1 MKGNKDD
8 DRPRVG
14 ALILLALVCALMLPA
29 ASPAFAQQGQ
39 FTPQSP
45 TQRNRRQGGSVLEV
59 PAMPGRQPGTSATIP
74 QVAPQPRGRQLTV
87 PSRELRNQSGYQQV
101 TVTVTDQQGR
111 YITDL
116 KRNDF
121 RLFIEGQ
128 PRPIEFFR
136 QDLDT
141 PVSIGILVDTS
152 GSMKPKISQAQTA
165 IAEFVRNLNDRDD
178 VFLFAFESR
187 PFLLQPFTTN
197 HSLVLSR
204 LSLLRAYGQTSLY
217 DTILDGLLMVQHGQY
232 DKKALLVVTDG
243 MDNTSQAS
251 LESVIAHARRMG
263 VLIYSIGIGQPNSAA
278 SPGSFRLGPLT
289 IFSDD
294 TDEVDT
300 RTLSLLSNESGAK
313 TFVVREV
320 GDGEALRRDCEMI
333 SRELRQQY
341 TVGFITPD
349 DGRGGYRDLRVDV
362 PGRPDDRVRVR
373 KGVTVGGRTES
384 AYNDSTDRSAPPR

>member
-1 MKGNKDD
+1 
-8 DRPRVG
+8 
-14 ALILLALVCALMLPA
+14 
-29 ASPAFAQQGQ
+29 
-39 FTPQSP
+39 
-45 TQRNRRQGGSVLEV
+45 
-59 PAMPGRQPGTSATIP
+59 
-74 QVAPQPRGRQLTV
+74 V
-87 PSRELRNQSGYQQV
+87 PSRELRSQSGYEQI

-111 YITDL
+111 YVTDL
-116 KRNDF
+116 RRGDF
-121 RLFIEGQ
+121 KLFIDGQ
-128 PRPIEFFR
+128 QRPIEFFR
-136 QDLDT
+136 QDLNT

-152 GSMKPKISQAQTA
+152 GSMKPKIPQAQAA
-165 IAEFVRNLNDRDD
+165 IAEFIRNLNDHDD
-178 VFLFAFESR
+178 IFLFAFESR

-263 VLIYSIGIGQPNSAA
+263 VLIYSIGIGQPNSAV

-300 RTLSLLSNESGAK
+300 RTLNLLSTETGAK

-320 GDGEALRRDCEMI
+320 GDGEALRRDCETI
-333 SRELRQQY
+333 SRELREQY
-341 TVGFITPD
+341 TVGFVAPD
-349 DGRGGYRDLRVDV
+349 PGRGGYRDLRVDV
-362 PGRPDDRVRVR
+362 PARPDDRVRVR
-373 KGVTVGGRTES
+373 KGVTVGGHTES
-384 AYNDSTDRSAPPR
+384 AYNDPAGGSVTP

>member
-1 MKGNKDD
+1 
-8 DRPRVG
+8 
-14 ALILLALVCALMLPA
+14 
-29 ASPAFAQQGQ
+29 
-39 FTPQSP
+39 
-45 TQRNRRQGGSVLEV
+45 
-59 PAMPGRQPGTSATIP
+59 MPGQQPGGTESLPRI
-74 QVAPQPRGRQLTV
+74 APQPEGRDLTV
-87 PSRELRNQSGYQQV
+87 PSRELRSQSGYEQI

-111 YITDL
+111 YVTDL
-116 KRNDF
+116 RRSDF
-121 RLFIEGQ
+121 KLFIDGQ
-128 PRPIEFFR
+128 QRPIEFFR
-136 QDLDT
+136 QDLNT

-152 GSMKPKISQAQTA
+152 GSMKPKIAQAQAA
-165 IAEFVRNLNDRDD
+165 IAEFIRNLNDRDD
-178 VFLFAFESR
+178 IFLFAFESR

-243 MDNTSQAS
+243 LDNTSQAS

-263 VLIYSIGIGQPNSAA
+263 VLIYSIGIGQPNSAV

-300 RTLSLLSNESGAK
+300 RTLSLLSTETGAK

-320 GDGEALRRDCEMI
+320 GDGEALRHDCETI
-333 SRELRQQY
+333 SRELREQY
-341 TVGFITPD
+341 TVGFLAPD
-349 DGRGGYRDLRVDV
+349 PGRGGYRDLRVDV
-362 PGRPDDRVRVR
+362 PAHPDNRVRVR

-384 AYNDSTDRSAPPR
+384 AYNAPTDGSATP